1 MATGR
6 RNFTMTDDDIYTED
20 DNLDAVLMTA
30 PDAATVAYAGE
41 VSLPMA
47 LQIGSTWTH
56 ASRTIWRRRYAIPT
70 MGTREARSCSP
81 WADRLS
87 GSHRTDL
94 NRPPPTSMSG
104 GDVKRAISQPGKG
117 PTHGKRI
124 DDRRGLPS
132 RA

>member
-1 MATGR
+1 
-6 RNFTMTDDDIYTED
+6 MTDDDIYTED

-30 PDAATVAYAGE
+30 PDEAYCRVCGGSIVTDGASDWQH
-41 VSLPMA
+41 VDACITDHQAPA
-47 LQIGSTWTH
+47 L
-56 ASRTIWRRRYAIPT
+56 RYPYHGHPRGAVVL
-70 MGTREARSCSP
+70 AL
-81 WADRLS
+81 ADRPS

-94 NRPPPTSMSG
+94 NQPPPTSISG